1 MLNFHS
7 RTDEEKEK
15 IGPIVPK
22 SQPPP
27 PPPPK
32 PAPPPQIPINM
43 PKTMPQPP
51 RLPNSQPPM
60 PLMSQPQRLMMI
72 STPRPPMNVIGEL

>member
-1 MLNFHS
+1 
-7 RTDEEKEK
+7 
-15 IGPIVPK
+15 
-22 SQPPP
+22 
-27 PPPPK
+27 
-32 PAPPPQIPINM
+32 M